1 VILGSINIA
10 ETCVC
15 RESLLTLTHIIH
27 EPSNVLHLMERV
39 GTLIEKLKDQLV
51 QNAGRD
57 KLLVTVQ
64 LLLAE
69 LQQQQI
75 KPAIQGKISVIMPL
89 YMPMK
94 AEATEITQAAQPENP
109 PEQVPVDPPK
119 QVPANPPSPKHFP
132 EQVPDNPPEQV
143 PQHYPEELP
152 GRPPEQVPEHHPE
165 ETPERPPEQVPE
177 HNPKQVP
184 EEFPERVPEQFPE
197 HIPEAY
203 PEQVPELFP
212 EQVPGNF
219 PEQGP
224 GYYSQR
230 RTEHLYGPQSGKP
243 VQKEK
248 DESIG
253 WLFNPTVNAPTLEQ
267 QEKKEI
273 YELNDIMVGG
283 EESLN
288 DKLKEE
294 KLEVAA
300 ALHSAAVKDLKRAI
314 GINDRY
320 LYINELFRG
329 DENMYERS
337 LKTINGFSI
346 YPEAQYWIQRELKV
360 KLGWNE
366 RSEAVRLFDQLVI
379 RRFS

>member
-1 VILGSINIA
+1 MFVGK
-10 ETCVC
+10 
-15 RESLLTLTHIIH
+15 SLLTLTHIKH

-39 GTLIEKLKDQLV
+39 GTLIDKLKDQLV
-51 QNAGRD
+51 QNAGRN

-75 KPAIQGKISVIMPL
+75 KPVIQGKISVIMPL
-89 YMPMK
+89 YIPMK
-94 AEATEITQAAQPENP
+94 AETNEITQAVQPENP
-109 PEQVPVDPPK
+109 PKPEPEK
-119 QVPANPPSPKHFP
+119 VPANPPKPEHYP

-152 GRPPEQVPEHHPE
+152 GHTPEQVPEHHPE

-177 HNPKQVP
+177 NNPQRVP

-197 HIPEAY
+197 ETPEQY

-212 EQVPGNF
+212 EQVPGSF

-224 GYYSQR
+224 GFYSQR
-230 RTEHLYGPQSGKP
+230 RKDHLYAPQPGKL
-243 VQKEK
+243 VQE

-253 WLFNPTVNAPTLEQ
+253 WLFKTAVNAPTLEQ

-273 YELNDIMVGG
+273 YELNDIMTSE

-300 ALHSAAVKDLKRAI
+300 ALHSASVKDLKRAI

-329 DENMYERS
+329 DESMYERS

-346 YPEAQYWIQRELKV
+346 FPEAQYWIQRELKV
-360 KLGWNE
+360 KLGWND

>member
-1 VILGSINIA
+1 MFVGK
-10 ETCVC
+10 
-15 RESLLTLTHIIH
+15 SLLTLAQIIH
-27 EPSNVLHLMERV
+27 KPSNVLHLMERV
-39 GTLIEKLKDQLV
+39 GTLIDKLKDQLV

-64 LLLAE
+64 ILFAE

-75 KPAIQGKISVIMPL
+75 KPVMQGKISVIMPL
-89 YMPMK
+89 YIPMK
-94 AEATEITQAAQPENP
+94 AEATEIKQSVQPENA
-109 PEQVPVDPPK
+109 PEPEPEK
-119 QVPANPPSPKHFP
+119 VPANPPKPEHP
-132 EQVPDNPPEQV
+132 EQVPENPPEQV

-152 GRPPEQVPEHHPE
+152 GRTPEQVPERHPE
-165 ETPERPPEQVPE
+165 ETPERPPEQIPE
-177 HNPKQVP
+177 NNPKRVP

-197 HIPEAY
+197 ETPEQY

-212 EQVPGNF
+212 EQMPGNF
-219 PEQGP
+219 PEQVP
-224 GYYSQR
+224 GYYSQK
-230 RTEHLYGPQSGKP
+230 RTEHLYAPKP
-243 VQKEK
+243 FQK

-253 WLFNPTVNAPTLEQ
+253 WLFKTAVNAPTLEQ

-273 YELNDIMVGG
+273 YELNDIMTGE

-300 ALHSAAVKDLKRAI
+300 ALHSASVKDLKKAI

-320 LYINELFRG
+320 LFINELFRG

-346 YPEAQYWIQRELKV
+346 FPEAQYWIQRELKV
-360 KLGWNE
+360 KLGWNDK
-366 RSEAVRLFDQLVI
+366 SEAVRLFDQLVI